1 MKRTLTLSLLLLA
14 LSGEPSRSDPEFR
27 LSYPD
32 GVPRVEIG
40 GDWQYSHYSVWRA
53 ESPAGP
59 FQRISGSDVLC
70 LGSCSAEDFDVMPG
84 GTYFYRFDVQ
94 PPADAARSF
103 GPYAAVISPE
113 FHRLS
118 ASVTPNPGRGA
129 TRVTLFSAARP
140 GSAMFTDASLFDLQG
155 RRVATLYQGT
165 LVPGR
170 TAVEWSGRGRDGRDV
185 AGGIY
190 LLRVTAADG
199 RAFVTKMV
207 RSR

>member
-1 MKRTLTLSLLLLA
+1 MLRTLTLAMCLLA
-14 LSGEPSRSDPEFR
+14 LAGEPTRADPEFR

-32 GVPRVEIG
+32 GVPRVEIA
-40 GDWQYSHYSVWRA
+40 GDWPGSHYTVWRA
-53 ESPAGP
+53 ESQAGP
-59 FQRISGSDVLC
+59 FTRVSDADVLC
-70 LGSCSAEDFDVMPG
+70 LGPCYAEDYDVMPG

-94 PPADAARSF
+94 PASGSARSF

-118 ASVTPNPGRGA
+118 ASVSPNPGRGA

-140 GSAMFTDASLFDLQG
+140 GTAMFTDASLFDLQG
-155 RRVATLYQGT
+155 RRVATLFQGE
-165 LVPGR
+165 LPPGR
-170 TAVEWSGRGRDGRDV
+170 TLVAWSGRGRDGREV

-190 LLRVTAADG
+190 LLRVTAGDG